1 MLQNQTNSE
10 NNGRRE
16 RRRQETHARIFETA
30 MRLFAERGFANTPVE
45 DITEGADVAK
55 GTFFNYFPTK
65 EAILEALAER
75 QLGVVEAAEE
85 RSRTAASVRP
95 VLLEMIHNLAERPSR
110 SQLLLRSLMGVAL
123 THNSLSNFLGRVL
136 EGGRVHVA
144 AIMKRGQDLRE
155 LRLDLEPVELAR
167 IMQHAI
173 FGTQMIWALG
183 KPQDLE
189 KWLDLTFEIFWRGIA
204 ADSVSPSRSGSR
216 STRKEKP
223 L

>member
-45 DITEGADVAK
+45 DITEAADVAK

-75 QLGVVEAAEE
+75 QLGVVKAAEE

-155 LRLDLEPVELAR
+155 LRLDFEPVELAR

-189 KWLDLTFEIFWRGIA
+189 KWLDLTFEIFWRGIE